1 MEEYKMSTT
10 EKMTI
15 HKALAELKTM
25 DDRIEKAIRSA
36 TYILAVKHS
45 AEKINGKTV
54 ANFKED
60 MRSGYQKVTDLIA
73 RRDAMKRA
81 VVLSNATTKIKIGE
95 NEYTVAEAIE
105 MKNHGMEFRS
115 ALLYQMGSAYTT
127 AQNDL
132 VRNGGVALEKK
143 ADQYILAVI
152 AAQPKDSKMSVD
164 SDAMKAMR
172 KEYIENN
179 TYDLVDP
186 MDIAKVIETL
196 DAEINEFNAEV
207 DAALSCSNALTVIE
221 FSY

>member
-1 MEEYKMSTT
+1 MTT
-10 EKMTI
+10 EKMTV

-25 DDRIEKAIRSA
+25 DDRIAKAIRDT
-36 TYILAVKHS
+36 TYVLAVKHS
-45 AEKINGKTV
+45 ADKINGMTV
-54 ANFKED
+54 AAFKD
-60 MRSGYQKVTDLIA
+60 KMRSGYQKATDLIA

-81 VVLSNATTKIKIGE
+81 VVLSNATTKVQVGD

-115 ALLYQMGSAYTT
+115 ALLRQMNSAYVT
-127 AQNDL
+127 AQSELN
-132 VRNGGVALEKK
+132 RNSGETLEKK
-143 ADQYILAVI
+143 AEQYVLAVI

-164 SDAMKAMR
+164 SDAMKTLR
-172 KEYIENN
+172 KTYIENN

-186 MDIAKVIETL
+186 LDVAKIMEAL

-207 DAALSCSNALTVIE
+207 DAALSVSNALAVIE

>member
-1 MEEYKMSTT
+1 MTT

-25 DDRIEKAIRSA
+25 DDRIAKAIRETS
-36 TYILAVKHS
+36 YVLAVKHS
-45 AEKINGKTV
+45 AEKINGMTV
-54 ANFKED
+54 SNFKD
-60 MRSGYQKVTDLIA
+60 KMRSGYQKVADLIA

-81 VVLSNATTKIKIGE
+81 VVLSNATTKVKIGD

-105 MKNHGMEFRS
+105 MKNHGMEFKS
-115 ALLYQMGSAYTT
+115 DLLRQMNLAYTT
-127 AQNDL
+127 AQNEL
-132 VRNGGVALEKK
+132 IRNGGEVLEKK
-143 ADQYILAVI
+143 AEQYVLAVI

-164 SDAMKAMR
+164 SDAMKTLR
-172 KEYIENN
+172 QTYIDNN

-186 MDIAKVIETL
+186 MDIAKVMEKL

-221 FSY
+221 FEY